1 LQYGTIGS
9 NRHYESQS
17 INGYEYAERKIR
29 SFSKKYL
36 KQIDGA
42 SNLNMNKFRED
53 RKDDRTK
60 IQAGQQ
66 SKLIDQRSKDKEP
79 LDFEND
85 FNFEEMMG

>member
-1 LQYGTIGS
+1 MDMNIP
-9 NRHYESQS
+9 HD
-17 INGYEYAERKIR
+17 ERGAR
-29 SFSKKYL
+29 SVFEANWR
-36 KQIDGA
+36 A

-60 IQAGQQ
+60 SKGQQ

-85 FNFEEMMG
+85 FIWRNDGVVIVGKYLYS

>member
-1 LQYGTIGS
+1 MAARQSTLIRKLTLKKIDLQYMGQLAQIDIMKAKALMDM
-9 NRHYESQS
+9 NIPHKEFQQ
-17 INGYEYAERKIR
+17 EV
-29 SFSKKYL
+29 YL

-66 SKLIDQRSKDKEP
+66 S
-79 LDFEND
+79 
-85 FNFEEMMG
+85 

>member
-1 LQYGTIGS
+1 
-9 NRHYESQS
+9 
-17 INGYEYAERKIR
+17 
-29 SFSKKYL
+29 
-36 KQIDGA
+36 
-42 SNLNMNKFRED
+42 MNKFRED

-85 FNFEEMMG
+85 FNFEEMMGSNSSGSIYIHRYFRFI

>member
-1 LQYGTIGS
+1 MAASQSTLIRKLTLKKIDLQYMGQLAQIDIMKAKALMDM
-9 NRHYESQS
+9 NIPHKEFQQ
-17 INGYEYAERKIR
+17 EV
-29 SFSKKYL
+29 YL

-66 SKLIDQRSKDKEP
+66 S
-79 LDFEND
+79 
-85 FNFEEMMG
+85 